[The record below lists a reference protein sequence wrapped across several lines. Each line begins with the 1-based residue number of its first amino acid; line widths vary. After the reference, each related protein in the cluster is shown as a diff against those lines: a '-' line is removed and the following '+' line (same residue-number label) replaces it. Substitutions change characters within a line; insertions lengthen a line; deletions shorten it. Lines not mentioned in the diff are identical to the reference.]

1 MTPLL
6 HGMTTVILLPVK
18 TAVSIPDSI
27 FESAESFARR
37 RGMTRSELYA
47 KALDAYLEEHKAE
60 GITER
65 LDAVY
70 AGERAEEGRLD
81 PVLARMQAESTPAED
96 GW

>member
-6 HGMTTVILLPVK
+6 HGMTTVILFPVK
-18 TAVSIPDSI
+18 TAVSIPDRI
-27 FESAESFARR
+27 FESAEGFARR

-70 AGERAEEGRLD
+70 AGECAEESRPD
-81 PVLARMQAESTPAED
+81 PALVQMQAESASAED